1 MNRLAQFL
9 LLATTGSILATA
21 RAQEPGSVLRQVEKR
36 VKPVLAGLH
45 PTPTLEY
52 AEQGQSFIVRYHPQ
66 KFLVHQRSKTGA
78 WSTNVV
84 EELGPSFT
92 GFVLRIHLE
101 RLGEVNQ
108 AVTPR
113 TMQEPY
119 WQTLLDVTPIAG
131 TTNQIY
137 WALSFAGGTDERLLT
152 SVREA
157 LESLGRLQ
165 NKPEKPRLEK
175 TRKD

>member
-1 MNRLAQFL
+1 M
-9 LLATTGSILATA
+9 LATA
-21 RAQEPGSVLRQVEKR
+21 LAQEPGSALRQVEKR

-52 AEQGQSFIVRYHPQ
+52 PAQEQSLIVHYHPQ

-108 AVTPR
+108 SVTPQ
-113 TMQEPY
+113 TIQEPY

-137 WALSFAGGTDERLLT
+137 WALSFAGGTDQRLLT
-152 SVREA
+152 SLREA
-157 LESLGRLQ
+157 LASLGRHQ
-165 NKPEKPRLEK
+165 DKHETPGLEK
-175 TRKD
+175 TREN